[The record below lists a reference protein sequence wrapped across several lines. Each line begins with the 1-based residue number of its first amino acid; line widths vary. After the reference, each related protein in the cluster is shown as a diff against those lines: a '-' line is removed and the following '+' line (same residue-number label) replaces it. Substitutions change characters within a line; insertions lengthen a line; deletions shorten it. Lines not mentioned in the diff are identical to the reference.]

1 MHDQIENRIHLFL
14 FPHLVSLNLYKIKS
28 INILVFTQLNREK
41 RKTFKMKLI
50 LLILTTYFTL
60 SFASPLTAS
69 SIIDPLSQLLY
80 IQLNPVFQNTLQQL
94 TQLVYGLAE
103 KLSQIIEHRSVHSKS
118 ILPAPW
124 VTQLFGGMNSISTQW
139 NNHVT
144 DFFTNIPTIFE
155 KTGRSL
161 LNFSIIK
168 NTLHEAVS
176 NLLEVLKKLFFNNIN
191 QSLISIINEFNLIT
205 SHRGEFDLDAIINTF
220 QQESSNVFGKTTE
233 QLNRTVD
240 DAIDIIL
247 MYWNDLK
254 FLG

>member
-144 DFFTNIPTIFE
+144 DFFTN
-155 KTGRSL
+155 
-161 LNFSIIK
+161 FSIIK
-168 NTLHEAVS
+168 NTLHEAVA

-220 QQESSNVFGKTTE
+220 QQESSSVFGKTTE

-254 FLG
+254 DRFLG